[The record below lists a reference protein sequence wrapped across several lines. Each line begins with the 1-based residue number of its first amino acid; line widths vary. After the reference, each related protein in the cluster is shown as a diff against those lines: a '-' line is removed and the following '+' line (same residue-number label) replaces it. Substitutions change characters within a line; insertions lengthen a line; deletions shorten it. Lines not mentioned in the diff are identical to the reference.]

1 MKFMGSKSRIAKY
14 IIPIIQKQIDNNNIK
29 TYIEPFCG
37 GCNII
42 DKVKCDNKIALDL
55 NPYLIALLKE
65 VKDGNTLL
73 SEVPRELYNKAREA
87 YRSGNISGFKEWEIG
102 CIGFLASYNGR
113 FFDGGY
119 AKAGWEST
127 KTGRRWRDY
136 YQESKANILR
146 QCIDLQDID
155 FMVGDYRMF
164 ANNTNCVIYC
174 DPPYQGT
181 KQYANSIDFDYNEF
195 WNTVRQWSKR
205 NIVLVSEQKAPPDFE
220 CIWEQSVNRSIKAND
235 KSYSTEK
242 LFMIK

>member
-14 IIPIIQKQIDNNNIK
+14 IVPIIQKQIDDNNIK

-65 VKDGNTLL
+65 VKNGNTLL

-102 CIGFLASYNGR
+102 CIGFLSSYNGR

-119 AKAGWEST
+119 AKAGWENT
-127 KTGRRWRDY
+127 KNGRRWRDY
-136 YQESKANILR
+136 YQESKANILMY
-146 QCIDLQDID
+146 I
-155 FMVGDYRMF
+155 
-164 ANNTNCVIYC
+164 
-174 DPPYQGT
+174 
-181 KQYANSIDFDYNEF
+181 
-195 WNTVRQWSKR
+195 
-205 NIVLVSEQKAPPDFE
+205 
-220 CIWEQSVNRSIKAND
+220 
-235 KSYSTEK
+235 
-242 LFMIK
+242 